1 MTTKKN
7 ADTNMG
13 IAKSMDGIDQR
24 WIGLRHV
31 FLQYEIAIKVWP
43 GVWRIL
49 ARHHPHLAHVGFS
62 LRGRRGLRGGTRW
75 RRGLHAF
82 GQIACNCVLNVG
94 PYC

>member
-31 FLQYEIAIKVWP
+31 FLQCEIAIQVWL

-49 ARHHPHLAHVGFS
+49 ALHHHHQAHVGFS
-62 LRGRRGLRGGTRW
+62 FRGR
-75 RRGLHAF
+75 LHASAF
-82 GQIACNCVLNVG
+82 GHISCNRVLNVD
-94 PYC
+94 P